1 MVRLSNYRLKKCA
14 MFAYYLYII
23 QSLLKSEYFQSHL
36 FFEELRKNGLVF
48 ERILNDIDVNI
59 EHNWFRL
66 IAFSFLH
73 LDELIYWE
81 LKDNIVQK
89 LFEWSCPHYNAL
101 AYPHIQL
108 IQLFYWNKNI
118 WELLH
123 RSVASWHCSFL
134 MNCQSF

>member
-1 MVRLSNYRLKKCA
+1 MRHVCLL
-14 MFAYYLYII
+14 FIYYTI
-23 QSLLKSEYFQSHL
+23 SFKSEYFQSYL
-36 FFEELRKNGLVF
+36 FFKELRKNILVF

-59 EHNWFRL
+59 EHNWFRF

-89 LFEWSCPHYNAL
+89 LFEWFCPNYNAL

-108 IQLFYWNKNI
+108 IQLFCWNKNI

-123 RSVASWHCSFL
+123 RSVASWHRSFL
-134 MNCQSF
+134 MNCQFF